1 MPFVTLSRHLWL
13 HLFEM
18 ITVQLGKIKKG
29 VIKLNGSGGWI
40 KKIYFRGTV
49 RKDRKTKELVK
60 RLRPGDIALIAHR
73 DLDWVAAEG
82 LLRCGV
88 KVVLN
93 IHSFSTGLIPPGA
106 LQLLLKKGV
115 YLLENL
121 PESFY
126 EQVREGQTVLVTDT
140 SVYLHNQEVA
150 RGDIFNT
157 DRCRKMDR
165 EALQCSPA
173 VVDDF
178 VVNTLD
184 YAYRE
189 RCLITGEFSF
199 PFIRTKFQDRDV
211 VVVIRG
217 KGYHEDLRAIRTFI
231 REKKPVLVGVDGG
244 GDALLEYG
252 YTPDIIIGDMD
263 SVSDAALAK
272 AREIV
277 VHAYADGR
285 GVPGEE
291 RLTRLGIQYHIF
303 AAPGTSEDIALLMAY
318 EFGAALIVAIGAH
331 SSVVEFLE
339 KGRKGMS
346 STFLVRL
353 KVGDR
358 LVDAKGVSR
367 LYSSRATVF
376 LFPVVLV
383 AGLMPLLMLTFFSPA
398 VQHLFRLLLF
408 RLKLN

>member
-1 MPFVTLSRHLWL
+1 M
-13 HLFEM
+13 
-18 ITVQLGKIKKG
+18 G
-29 VIKLNGSGGWI
+29 GSGSWF
-40 KKIYFRGTV
+40 KQKFYYRGTV
-49 RKDRKTKELVK
+49 RKDRKTKDLVK

-88 KVVLN
+88 KVILN
-93 IHSFSTGLIPPGA
+93 ICSFSTGLIPPGA
-106 LQLLLKKGV
+106 LQLLLNKGV
-115 YLLENL
+115 YLVENL
-121 PESFY
+121 PENIF
-126 EQVREGQTVLVTDT
+126 EQIREGQCIAVSDASIFLKD
-140 SVYLHNQEVA
+140 QEVA
-150 RGDIFNT
+150 RGDIFNA
-157 DRCRKMDR
+157 DQCRKMDV

-199 PFIRTKFQDRDV
+199 PFIKTKFRGRDV

-252 YTPDIIIGDMD
+252 YTPDIIVGDMD
-263 SVSDAALAK
+263 SVSDKALAK
-272 AREIV
+272 AREVV

-285 GVPGEE
+285 GIPGEE
-291 RLTRLGIQYHIF
+291 RLTRLGIQYHVF
-303 AAPGTSEDIALLMAY
+303 AAPGTSEDIALLMSY

-367 LYSSRATVF
+367 LYSSRTAVY

-383 AGLMPLLMLTFFSPA
+383 AGLMPLVMLTFFSPL

-408 RLKLN
+408 RLRLN

>member
-1 MPFVTLSRHLWL
+1 M
-13 HLFEM
+13 FE
-18 ITVQLGKIKKG
+18 LGKINKG
-29 VIKLNGSGGWI
+29 VIKLNGSGGWL
-40 KKIYFRGTV
+40 KKNLYFRGTV

-88 KVVLN
+88 KAVLN
-93 IHSFSTGLIPPGA
+93 IHSFSTGLVPPGA

-126 EQVREGQTVLVTDT
+126 EQIREGQTISVNDA
-140 SVYLHNQEVA
+140 SVYLHNREVA

-157 DRCRKMDR
+157 ESCRKMDR
-165 EALQCSPA
+165 EALLCSPA

-184 YAYRE
+184 FAYRE
-189 RCLITGEFSF
+189 RRLITGEFSF
-199 PFIRTKFQDRDV
+199 PFIRAKFQDRDV

-272 AREIV
+272 AREVV
-277 VHAYADGR
+277 VHAYTDGR

-291 RLTRLGIQYHIF
+291 RLTRLGIQYQIF
-303 AAPGTSEDIALLMAY
+303 AAPGTSEDIAMLMAY

-367 LYSSRATVF
+367 LYSSRKAVF
-376 LFPVVLV
+376 LFPVVLM
-383 AGLMPLLMLTFFSPA
+383 AGLMPLVALTFFSPV
-398 VQHLFRLLLF
+398 VQHLFRLILF
-408 RLKLN
+408 RLRLY